1 MLVAA
6 IILISLALVA
16 YTAGVWAERI
26 AGRLRPFHVVLFG
39 AGLAFDASGTW
50 LMSLIAQAGTHDS
63 ATATGGVLM
72 NVMAVTG
79 LIALVLMAVH
89 FLWAVVV
96 LVRNRDAELR
106 TFHRLSVIVWAIW
119 LIPYF
124 TGMIGAML

>member
-26 AGRLRPFHVVLFG
+26 SGRLRPFHAVLFG
-39 AGLAFDASGTW
+39 AGLAFDAGGTW
-50 LMSLIAQAGTHDS
+50 LMSRIAEAGTHDS

-72 NVMAVTG
+72 SVMAVTG

-89 FLWAVVV
+89 FVWAVVV
-96 LVRNRDAELR
+96 LVRNREEELA
-106 TFHRLSVIVWAIW
+106 TFHRFSVIVWAIW
-119 LIPYF
+119 LVPYF